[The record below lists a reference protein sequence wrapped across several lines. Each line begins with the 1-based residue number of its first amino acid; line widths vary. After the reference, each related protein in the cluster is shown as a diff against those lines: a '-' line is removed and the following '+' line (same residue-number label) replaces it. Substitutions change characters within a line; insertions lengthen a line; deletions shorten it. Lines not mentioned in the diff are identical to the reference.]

1 MMDELTEVLE
11 ELAIIDEA
19 WRDSWEVW
27 AAEERFELAQEG
39 F

>member
-1 MMDELTEVLE
+1 MDELAEVLE

-19 WRDSWEVW
+19 WQDSWEVW
-27 AAEERFELAQEG
+27 AAEEREELRAEG

>member
-1 MMDELTEVLE
+1 MDELTEVLE
-11 ELAIIDEA
+11 ELETIDEA

-27 AAEERFELAQEG
+27 AAEERFELTAEG

>member
-1 MMDELTEVLE
+1 MDKLTEVLE
-11 ELAIIDEA
+11 ELETIDEA

-27 AAEERFELAQEG
+27 AAEEKEELRAEG

>member
-1 MMDELTEVLE
+1 MSELTEVLE
-11 ELAIIDEA
+11 ELETIDEA

-27 AAEERFELAQEG
+27 AAEEEAELKAEG